1 MPLAPAAF
9 QLHPLYDQTGQE
21 APADTAEG
29 FVSLGIFQV
38 FVLITR
44 SHGTLPL
51 KVSGIRFNHNVAA
64 KRTKTI
70 APCANMVSSVG

>member
-1 MPLAPAAF
+1 MALAPAAF

-44 SHGTLPL
+44 SQAALPL
-51 KVSGIRFNHNVAA
+51 TVPGVRFNHNVAA
-64 KRTKTI
+64 KRTKTT
-70 APCANMVSSVG
+70 APCVNIVSSVG